1 MRFSPPPRRCRLCL
15 RAPAPHSRWPI
26 SLDLEG
32 GRSQGPC
39 ASSAPQQWCTTS
51 RWRGAGGK
59 TNLAGARPFAGRQT
73 RTLDPAQA
81 VARRATG
88 LLTLRSPRWPV
99 PARPAQTKEG
109 ASPQAGSFNEPGT
122 ESGSQRGRTTRP
134 RPRDASSKVPWQGPS
149 QRFLRAASLPRLS
162 FCPPPAP
169 TSAFVIK
176 RIFSLFLWQGRKV
189 NRRNERS
196 EAARGINAGS
206 DCTGLASGIR
216 AEHPHTDFLG
226 LCLAKMT
233 SAVSVFVGGIQHGN
247 PAEQGHSPRLCRI
260 ASHGSRYA
268 AARRICRQRAGYGNE
283 QPESRA
289 AHYNQG
295 SYV

>member
-26 SLDLEG
+26 SVDLEG

-99 PARPAQTKEG
+99 PARPAQTEEG
-109 ASPQAGSFNEPGT
+109 ASPRAPQAGSFNGPGK
-122 ESGSQRGRTTRP
+122 ESGSQRGRTTRL

-149 QRFLRAASLPRLS
+149 QRFLRASSLPPS
-162 FCPPPAP
+162 SA
-169 TSAFVIK
+169 TSTFVIK
-176 RIFSLFLWQGRKV
+176 NCFSFFCGKEGRRK
-189 NRRNERS
+189 
-196 EAARGINAGS
+196 G
-206 DCTGLASGIR
+206 
-216 AEHPHTDFLG
+216 
-226 LCLAKMT
+226 
-233 SAVSVFVGGIQHGN
+233 
-247 PAEQGHSPRLCRI
+247 
-260 ASHGSRYA
+260 
-268 AARRICRQRAGYGNE
+268 
-283 QPESRA
+283 
-289 AHYNQG
+289 
-295 SYV
+295 